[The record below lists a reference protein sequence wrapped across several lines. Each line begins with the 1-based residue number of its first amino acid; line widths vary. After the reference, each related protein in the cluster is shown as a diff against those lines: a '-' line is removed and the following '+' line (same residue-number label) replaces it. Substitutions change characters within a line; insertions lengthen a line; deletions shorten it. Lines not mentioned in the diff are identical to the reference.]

1 MKYVTGDKKLDRRLN
16 AVKGPIARRVMVQGI
31 RAGMAEVREAIRS
44 EVPYPSVRR
53 AIGSR
58 FKKRKGSNNY
68 RAIVG
73 GGVGKRNKRRPSRK
87 GGVGIAKENVHWYLM
102 GTSGRHNGIRYLGA
116 MPEHPAVQKGFNKSA
131 PAAMAAVREKI
142 AQELNKTLK
151 KLR

>member
-1 MKYVTGDKKLDRRLN
+1 MKYVTGDKKLERRLT

-58 FKKRKGSNNY
+58 FKSNKGSNNY
-68 RAIVG
+68 RAVVG
-73 GGVGKRNKRRPSRK
+73 GGVGRRNKKRPSRR
-87 GGVGIAKENVHWYLM
+87 GGVGIAKENVHWYLL
-102 GTSGRHNGIRYLGA
+102 GTSKRFSRFGDRGA
-116 MPEHPAVQKGFNKSA
+116 MPPNDAVKRGFNKSA
-131 PAAMAAVREKI
+131 PAAMAAVRKKI
-142 AQELNKTLK
+142 TQELDKALK